1 MDICYITIRLV
12 RGILKLRII
21 GGVVSRS
28 LEPNSHIYCKRE
40 LGIKKESLFLQTC
53 CDNTVFGKNI
63 IRTGGDVCEIYHSVY
78 TPE

>member
-1 MDICYITIRLV
+1 MIFVIQQLDCEGNFKVENNR
-12 RGILKLRII
+12 
-21 GGVVSRS
+21 GVVSRS
-28 LEPNSHIYCKRE
+28 LEPSSHIYCKRQ

-53 CDNTVFGKNI
+53 CDITVFGKNI